1 MFRLESKRRVLESIE
16 MLDPSVKGRIKE
28 VLLRITKRPCLLIG
42 LIFRLVN
49 EKECRLLNGFET

>member
-1 MFRLESKRRVLESIE
+1 

-49 EKECRLLNGFET
+49 EKECRLLNGFEA